1 MPSGLQLKGWET
13 KMSFDALAEKI
24 ANKDEKAFEAV
35 YEKMNK
41 LVFSICYSIVK
52 SQSVAS
58 DISQDTFVAVWSYA
72 EGFKGNGFKAWIL
85 TIARNKALNYLEK
98 QKREINIDFTESE
111 DYTPTDE
118 GEIDAETKITLHD
131 ALNKLDTK
139 DRQIVLLKNS
149 GMKMKE
155 IAEYLN
161 MPRGTASWRYKEAI
175 NKLKKYMEGEG

>member
-1 MPSGLQLKGWET
+1 MN
-13 KMSFDALAEKI
+13 FDALAAQI
-24 ANKDEKAFEAV
+24 AKRDENAFEIV

-58 DISQDTFVAVWSYA
+58 DLTQDTFVAVWSYA
-72 EGFKGNGFKAWIL
+72 DSFKGNGFKTWIL

-98 QKREINIDFTESE
+98 QKREISIDFTESE
-111 DYTPTDE
+111 DYTPSVDS
-118 GEIDAETKITLHD
+118 EIDAETKITLHD
-131 ALNKLDTK
+131 ALNKLDVRDK
-139 DRQIVLLKNS
+139 QIVLLKNS

-161 MPRGTASWRYKEAI
+161 IPRGTASWRYKEAI
-175 NKLKKYMEGEG
+175 NKLRKYMEGDC

>member
-1 MPSGLQLKGWET
+1 MN
-13 KMSFDALAEKI
+13 FDALAIRI
-24 ANKDEKAFEAV
+24 AERDEKSFEIV

-58 DISQDTFVAVWSYA
+58 DLTQDTFVAVWSYA
-72 EGFKGNGFKAWIL
+72 DSFKGNGFKTWIL
-85 TIARNKALNYLEK
+85 TIAKNKALNYLEK
-98 QKREINIDFTESE
+98 SKREINIDFTESE
-111 DYTPTDE
+111 DYTPADE

-131 ALNKLDTK
+131 ALDKLDIK
-139 DRQIVLLKNS
+139 DKQIVLLKNS

-155 IAEYLN
+155 IARYLN

-175 NKLKKYMEGEG
+175 NKLRKYMEGEC